1 MDAFAF
7 IIHPLSAKR
16 DVARKYPLL
25 GRMLPEPVIDFASRF
40 WPPVYISHV
49 TGVRS
54 AATGKEIEGWLLAVP
69 YTVQRMLHLPPT
81 EVYRKIIAAGR
92 MAERLGAQILGL
104 GAYTSV
110 VGDGGVTIARALDLA
125 VTSGDSYTAALA
137 IRATREA
144 MRRME
149 YDPAAVTLAVV
160 GAAGAIGS
168 IVTQSLAREFGSV
181 LLVGRELRHLE
192 PLSERLRAGG
202 APEVRLSTE
211 VADIQQA

>member
-69 YTVQRMLHLPPT
+69 YTVQRMLQLPPT
-81 EVYRKIIAAGR
+81 EVYRKSSPRDGWRSAWGR
-92 MAERLGAQILGL
+92 KSWG
-104 GAYTSV
+104 
-110 VGDGGVTIARALDLA
+110 
-125 VTSGDSYTAALA
+125 
-137 IRATREA
+137 
-144 MRRME
+144 
-149 YDPAAVTLAVV
+149 
-160 GAAGAIGS
+160 
-168 IVTQSLAREFGSV
+168 
-181 LLVGRELRHLE
+181 
-192 PLSERLRAGG
+192 
-202 APEVRLSTE
+202 
-211 VADIQQA
+211 